1 MGSCTCA
8 ARETVAKLPAD
19 FRTYSKMTESTEHPL
34 SGLWQPTHLQRLYYG
49 PSSVHK
55 HLLECLP
62 NGSSKA
68 FIITGSSLATKTP
81 LIKQVEELLSQK
93 HHAGT
98 FTKIKQHAPV
108 AQLDEA
114 TEIVQKDSDIDT
126 IISIGGGSP
135 IDSAKAISHRLHEK
149 SGKYLYHITIPTTLS
164 AAECTFMAGYTKED
178 GVKTGVADP
187 GLAVHV
193 ILYDAK
199 FAQETPPNLWL
210 STGIRSLDH
219 AVELLYNPTSAE
231 VPTKPLVLTA
241 ISTLFEYLPKS
252 KAEPKNED
260 YITRLLLGAFG
271 SLYPFGTNVKG
282 GLGLSHSLGYA
293 LGSPYSIP
301 HGITSCLT
309 LAKVVRLKAENPED
323 AAQLAGVLP
332 FIGQTRSG
340 NDQQD
345 AMKVGD
351 AIEKLVK
358 ELGLPSTAKEYNVG
372 EDQVP
377 RITKMATGQGE
388 GQLYDKVSALVRS
401 VL

>member
-1 MGSCTCA
+1 
-8 ARETVAKLPAD
+8 
-19 FRTYSKMTESTEHPL
+19 MTESTEHPL
-34 SGLWQPTHLQRLYYG
+34 SGLWKPTHLQRLYYG
-49 PSSVHK
+49 PSSVQK

-62 NGSSKA
+62 TDSSKA
-68 FIITGSSLATKTP
+68 FIISGNSLATKTP
-81 LIKQVEELLSQK
+81 LIRQVEELLSQK

-98 FTKIKQHAPV
+98 FTKIKQHAPT

-114 TEIVQKDSDIDT
+114 TEIVQKDSNIDT

-164 AAECTFMAGYTKED
+164 AAECSFMAGYTKED
-178 GVKTGVADP
+178 GVKTGVSNP
-187 GLAVHV
+187 GLAAHV
-193 ILYDAK
+193 IIYDAK
-199 FAQETPPNLWL
+199 FAMETPRSLWL

-219 AVELLYNPTSAE
+219 AVELLYNPTSTE
-231 VPTKPLVLTA
+231 VPAKQLVLTA

-252 KAEPKNED
+252 KAEPNNQD
-260 YITRLLLGAFG
+260 YITRLLLAAFS

-309 LAKVVRLKAENPED
+309 LAKVVRLKAEDPEN
-323 AAQLAGVLP
+323 AAQIARILP

-340 NDQQD
+340 DDRQD

-351 AIEKLVK
+351 AIEGLVK
-358 ELGLPSTAKEYNVG
+358 ELGLPSTAEEYNVG

-377 RITKMATGQGE
+377 RITKLATGQEE
-388 GQLYDKVSALVRS
+388 GQLYDQVSELVKS

>member
-1 MGSCTCA
+1 MRVRSFTEASNKLPRHHKFSQERSTVGSCIDL
-8 ARETVAKLPAD
+8 ARTVATKIPAGI
-19 FRTYSKMTESTEHPL
+19 RTYSRMTESTEHPL
-34 SGLWQPTHLQRLYYG
+34 SGLWKPTHLQRLYYG
-49 PSSVHK
+49 PSSVQK

-62 NGSSKA
+62 NDASKA

-81 LIKQVEELLSQK
+81 LIKQVEDLLSQK

-114 TEIVQKDSDIDT
+114 TEIVQKDSNIDT

-164 AAECTFMAGYTKED
+164 AAECSFVAGYTKED
-178 GVKTGVADP
+178 GVKTGIADTK
-187 GLAVHV
+187 LAVQV
-193 ILYDAK
+193 IIYDAK
-199 FAQETPPNLWL
+199 FALATPQNLWL

-219 AVELLYNPTSAE
+219 AVELLYNPMSAE
-231 VPTKPLVLTA
+231 APTKQLVLTA

-252 KAEPKNED
+252 KAEPKDED
-260 YITRLLLGAFG
+260 YITRLLLAAFS
-271 SLYPFGTNVKG
+271 SLYPFGTNIKG

-293 LGSPYSIP
+293 LGSPYAIP

-309 LAKVVRLKAENPED
+309 LAKVVRLKADDPEN
-323 AAQLAGVLP
+323 AAQIARVLP
-332 FIGQTRSG
+332 FIGQTRTG
-340 NDQQD
+340 NDRQD

-351 AIEKLVK
+351 AIE
-358 ELGLPSTAKEYNVG
+358 
-372 EDQVP
+372 
-377 RITKMATGQGE
+377 
-388 GQLYDKVSALVRS
+388 ALV
-401 VL
+401 